1 MKATN
6 NIKRYSIEIMECD
19 NRMYGEF
26 YTARFLVDNITGE
39 RYELCSN
46 IGGQE
51 FDRPMIDVEVII
63 NGRRF
68 FGHTE
73 NELITKIMAGESA
86 RPAIFVPVWMRQ

>member
-6 NIKRYSIEIMECD
+6 NIKRYSVEIMECD

-51 FDRPMIDVEVII
+51 FGVEVII
-63 NGRRF
+63 NDRRF

-73 NELITKIMAGESA
+73 KELISKIMAGEST